1 MLKHIN
7 SDGALNGVKAF
18 ATDIG
23 GFTITVKACS
33 VRNFLLLANSIMTA
47 VAEWENI
54 NITTVILFWKLFH
67 SLLVA
72 QSNFHFT
79 EYVT

>member
-33 VRNFLLLANSIMTA
+33 VSICLLLANSIMT
-47 VAEWENI
+47 
-54 NITTVILFWKLFH
+54 
-67 SLLVA
+67 
-72 QSNFHFT
+72 
-79 EYVT
+79 